1 MYYGESINIYAKSY
15 YLAKGKNT
23 MKEVKKLKVYGTC
36 NANYEKVP
44 MLRLQGKWLREL
56 GFDAG
61 TAINVE
67 CKKEK
72 IIVSVASHD

>member
-1 MYYGESINIYAKSY
+1 MQNPIIWR
-15 YLAKGKNT
+15 KGKNI

-44 MLRLQGKWLREL
+44 MLRLQGKWLRE
-56 GFDAG
+56 FDAG

-67 CKKEK
+67 CINEK

>member
-1 MYYGESINIYAKSY
+1 MQNPIIWRKEKIILN
-15 YLAKGKNT
+15 
-23 MKEVKKLKVYGTC
+23 EVKKLKVYGTC

-44 MLRLQGKWLREL
+44 MLRLQGKWLTEL
-56 GFDAG
+56 GLDAG

-67 CKKEK
+67 CKNEK

>member
-1 MYYGESINIYAKSY
+1 MQNPIIWRKEKIIMN
-15 YLAKGKNT
+15 
-23 MKEVKKLKVYGTC
+23 EVKKLKVYGTC

-44 MLRLQGKWLREL
+44 MLRLQGKWLTEL

-67 CKKEK
+67 CKNEK

>member
-1 MYYGESINIYAKSY
+1 M
-15 YLAKGKNT
+15 KGKNYN
-23 MKEVKKLKVYGTC
+23 ERSKKLKVYGTC

-56 GFDAG
+56 EFDAR
-61 TAINVE
+61 TVINVE
-67 CKKEK
+67 CINEK

>member
-1 MYYGESINIYAKSY
+1 MQNPIIWR
-15 YLAKGKNT
+15 KGKNT

-67 CKKEK
+67 CKNEK